1 MSYSSETPFQSI
13 NQPREYYFS
22 VDNLCKDMFL
32 RKHMD
37 SQGFVFLS
45 VLANFNRIKLL
56 TQEVELIRYVCL
68 NSPNIEFR
76 QGSDGVDR
84 LRKREGWQ
92 QWILNKEDRDPSA
105 QNDGS
110 VQMQQPRTP
119 HSQMFEIPQSSDDRL
134 GVSTQFSPTSHVMDE
149 SLYPLANGAP
159 SPFAPAPTTASTNG
173 IMTDGQF
180 AQTQLSA
187 AVPDFAPAVPSVN
200 NRGFPP
206 ADQNVPA
213 TSSFT
218 DEQVE
223 SLMIVVRKPVNSSAS
238 SPPPFPS
245 ASSRTFSNGS
255 IDSRTISDELSKF
268 EEPQSKLDVTK
279 DNESDA

>member
-1 MSYSSETPFQSI
+1 
-13 NQPREYYFS
+13 
-22 VDNLCKDMFL
+22 MFL

-45 VLANFNRIKLL
+45 VLTNFNRIKQL

-68 NSPNIEFR
+68 NSANIEFR
-76 QGSDGVDR
+76 QGADGVDR

-92 QWILNKEDRDPSA
+92 QWILNLEDRDPSA
-105 QNDGS
+105 QNDGP
-110 VQMQQPRTP
+110 VQVTHLPRTP
-119 HSQMFEIPQSSDDRL
+119 HSQMFEIPQSSDDRS
-134 GVSTQFSPTSHVMDE
+134 GVSVQFSPSSLVMDE

-159 SPFAPAPTTASTNG
+159 PPFAPTPVTTSANG
-173 IMTDGQF
+173 IVTEGPF
-180 AQTQLSA
+180 AQTPLSA
-187 AVPDFAPAVPSVN
+187 AVPDFAPAAPPVN

-206 ADQNVPA
+206 ADHNIPA

-223 SLMIVVRKPVNSSAS
+223 SLMIVVRKPINSSAS
-238 SPPPFPS
+238 APPPFPS
-245 ASSRTFSNGS
+245 APSRTFSNGS

-268 EEPQSKLDVTK
+268 EEPQSKLNATRDS
-279 DNESDA
+279 ESDV

>member
-1 MSYSSETPFQSI
+1 
-13 NQPREYYFS
+13 
-22 VDNLCKDMFL
+22 MFL

-45 VLANFNRIKLL
+45 VLANFNRIKQL

-92 QWILNKEDRDPSA
+92 QWILNKEERDPSA
-105 QNDGS
+105 QNDGPGPL
-110 VQMQQPRTP
+110 QQPRTP
-119 HSQMFEIPQSSDDRL
+119 NSQIFEIPQSSDDRS
-134 GVSTQFSPTSHVMDE
+134 GVSIQFSPSSHVLDE
-149 SLYPLANGAP
+149 TLFPLTNGGP
-159 SPFAPAPTTASTNG
+159 PPFAPAPTTTATNG
-173 IMTDGQF
+173 IMADGPF
-180 AQTQLSA
+180 AQTPLSA
-187 AVPDFAPAVPSVN
+187 TVPDFAPAVPPVN

-206 ADQNVPA
+206 VDHNVPA

-238 SPPPFPS
+238 APPPFPS

-255 IDSRTISDELSKF
+255 IDSRTISDDLSKF
-268 EEPQSKLDVTK
+268 EEPQPKLNVTK
-279 DNESDA
+279 DSDSDA